1 MRNPLPERRLPF
13 FNITF
18 IFFLSFIIPLASFS
32 QNHKKIGTVNSFINL
47 ISKQKRS
54 GISEKIILTTDS
66 SYTGFFH
73 YTSSVEQRNKAIGTL
88 KNFPTSNFFF
98 VIENE
103 KLEGKTI
110 IPEIEKAYEYYS
122 DQLGDVYVKEVA
134 IDKVVCINY
143 SEPVNSQINTNS
155 SSTISAPAL
164 SLQSLPGAQG
174 VILLDFDGQYV
185 SGTYWNGGNPIDAL
199 PSVLSESEMIEV
211 WKLVSEDYRPFKIN
225 ITTSESVYQ
234 AAPADKRMRCIF
246 TPTTTASPGSGGI
259 AYIGSFSWGTDTPCW
274 VFNDG
279 IKGAGE
285 AASHEIAHTLG
296 LSHDGRISAQEEY
309 FSGTEEWA
317 PIMGVGYY
325 SKVVQWSKGEYA
337 DASNQ
342 QDDIAIISS
351 GVANL
356 GFREDEAGATSGSS
370 KQLMYTDA
378 GDVYAGQN
386 SGVVTS
392 AADEDIYYFTTSG
405 GPTNLL
411 INPSSSNPNLD
422 IYASITDGEGKIIAY
437 SSPLDSLS
445 SKLSINLNAG
455 TYYLHIKG
463 SGKINP
469 TSISYSEYGSVGEYF
484 ISGTINFTPT
494 INKAPS
500 VSLLLPVNGSIY
512 LAPSIELTAD
522 AIDTDGKVMKVEFYN
537 GKTKIGEDTIA
548 PFSFTWKTAI
558 AGVSKLTAK
567 ATDNK
572 GTYTISPEI
581 TITIKNPI
589 ATIYQHCSFQLTGYA
604 IGLDTGQYTTE
615 RLSSLGIKDKDIS
628 AVKIAAGYEITL
640 YQKNNFSGASI
651 SLRVNDNC
659 LYDNKLND
667 SISSLIIRE
676 IPNIPPS
683 IVITSP
689 KTGTVITE
697 GADLTI
703 TAEATDSDGQVTV
716 VNFYKEKE
724 KLYASTTAPY
734 TYTISKIAA
743 GTYNFKA
750 VATDNK
756 GASVSSEVII
766 IKVVSPEL
774 PVGINGPSCI
784 ATGISYT
791 YTFKND
797 LPTTNISWWST
808 SDVKITRDG
817 SDYKKVYVNFS
828 QYNYPSVSLYAGVS
842 YTTAPFYKEYSKLI
856 LLGNCSDNKRTAVN
870 SAPHPFIST
879 TNISVDNG
887 DNILSIKIC
896 DLQGKEVYSS
906 GPLNSE
912 AIEIGENLSQGL
924 YILHITTLKGSYTRT
939 ILKN

>member
-1 MRNPLPERRLPF
+1 MKNPLLERRLPF
-13 FNITF
+13 FNTTF
-18 IFFLSFIIPLASFS
+18 IFFLLLIIPFVSFS
-32 QNHKKIGTVNSFINL
+32 QNHKKIGTVSSFVSS

-54 GISEKIILTTDS
+54 GKSEKIFLTTDS
-66 SYTGFFH
+66 SYSGFFNFI
-73 YTSSVEQRNKAIGTL
+73 SSEGQKNKAIGTL
-88 KNFPTSNFFF
+88 KDYPKSNIYFN
-98 VIENE
+98 IENE
-103 KLEGKTI
+103 KLDGKAI

-134 IDKVVCINY
+134 IDKVICINY
-143 SEPVNSQINTNS
+143 GEPVNSLINTNT
-155 SSTISAPAL
+155 STAISAPAL
-164 SLQSLPGAQG
+164 NLQSSPGAQG
-174 VILLDFDGQYV
+174 VILLDFDGQYI

-199 PSVLSESEMIEV
+199 PCALSESEIIEV
-211 WKLVSEDYRPFKIN
+211 WKLVSEDYRPFNIN

-234 AAPADKRMRCIF
+234 AAPLDKRMRCIF
-246 TPTTTASPGSGGI
+246 TPTTTASPGAGGI
-259 AYIGSFSWGTDTPCW
+259 AYIGSFTWGTDTPCW

-285 AASHEIAHTLG
+285 AASHEIGHTLG

-317 PIMGVGYY
+317 PIMGIGYY
-325 SKVVQWSKGEYA
+325 SKIVQWSKGEYA

-356 GFREDEAGATSGSS
+356 GFRIDEAGTITGSF
-370 KQLMYTDA
+370 KQLVYTDA
-378 GDVYAGQN
+378 GEVNADQN
-386 SGVVTS
+386 SGVITS
-392 AADEDIYYFTTSG
+392 AEDEDIYYFTTSG
-405 GPTNLL
+405 GSTNLL

-422 IYASITDGEGKIIAY
+422 INASITDGEGKIVAF

-445 SKLSINLNAG
+445 SKLTVNLNAG

-463 SGKINP
+463 SGKISL
-469 TSISYSEYGSVGEYF
+469 TTIDYSEYGSIGEYF
-484 ISGTINFTPT
+484 ISGIINFTPT

-500 VSLLLPVNGSIY
+500 VSLLIPANGSIF
-512 LAPSIELTAD
+512 LAPSIELIAD
-522 AIDTDGKVMKVEFYN
+522 AIDTDGKVVKVEFYT

-548 PFSFTWKTAI
+548 PFSLTWKTAT
-558 AGVSKLTAK
+558 AGIIKLTAK

-572 GTYTISPEI
+572 GTYTISSEVSI
-581 TITIKNPI
+581 SIKNPI
-589 ATIYQHCSFQLTGYA
+589 ATIYQHCSYQLTGYA
-604 IGLDTGQYTTE
+604 IGLDTGRYTTE
-615 RLSSLGIKDKDIS
+615 RLLSLGIKDKDIS
-628 AVKIAAGYEITL
+628 GAKITAGYEITL
-640 YQKNNFSGASI
+640 YQNNNFTGSSI
-651 SLRVNDNC
+651 TLRVNDNC

-689 KTGTVITE
+689 KSGTVITE
-697 GADLTI
+697 GSDLTI
-703 TAEATDSDGQVTV
+703 TAEATDSDGQVSV
-716 VNFYKEKE
+716 VNFYKERE
-724 KLYASTTAPY
+724 NLFASTTAPY

-750 VATDNK
+750 IVTDNK
-756 GASVSSEVII
+756 GASVSSEVITI
-766 IKVVSPEL
+766 NVVSPEL

-784 ATGISYT
+784 EAGLTYI

-797 LPTTNISWWST
+797 QPTTNISWWT
-808 SDVKITRDG
+808 ISDAKIIRDG
-817 SDYKKVYVNFS
+817 SDYKKVNVNFS
-828 QYNYPSVSLYAGVS
+828 QYNNTSVSLYAGVS
-842 YTTAPFYKEYSKLI
+842 YVIAPFYKEYSKLI
-856 LLGNCSDNKRTAVN
+856 LLGNCPDNKRTAVN

-887 DNILSIKIC
+887 DNILSVKIC

-912 AIEIGENLSQGL
+912 AIEVGENLSQGL
-924 YILHITTLKGSYTRT
+924 YILHITTLNGSYTRT